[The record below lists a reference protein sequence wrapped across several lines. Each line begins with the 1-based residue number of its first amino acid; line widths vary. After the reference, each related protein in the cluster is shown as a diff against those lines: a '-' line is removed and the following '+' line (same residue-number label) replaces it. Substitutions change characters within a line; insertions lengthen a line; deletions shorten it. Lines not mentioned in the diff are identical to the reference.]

1 MVNRAAIFALQPYNC
16 LRLHRERC
24 LDRRPDAPAALALSD
39 AALVRDFARYFCGR
53 KYASTFIPTRS
64 GPGSSRSIRTSFTL
78 KSVRWPDWAN

>member
-39 AALVRDFARYFCGR
+39 AAAPSRAISVAG
-53 KYASTFIPTRS
+53 STHRP
-64 GPGSSRSIRTSFTL
+64 SSRREAVL
-78 KSVRWPDWAN
+78 DPPDRL